1 MSSPPR
7 HHSLYL
13 TLALIIVVT
22 VATIMGLQA
31 AFNYSMTRQ
40 QQIEELQEQTH
51 KSLQTIRQNTVGLI
65 SAYAVNEYEQLIHNE
80 MELHNH
86 LAIVI
91 RDFNMGKITG
101 GDAYVS
107 GKIRDESGAII
118 DFEPNNAYHARLL
131 EDCFYIESNDVLDT
145 KNVRLGS
152 ISVCASNRGLHAALN
167 EIIVHTLINAG
178 VITLLMIL
186 TLFAFIRYFVLRPL
200 SEIVNAISDSDDD
213 GIPVGNIPLH
223 GSREIFALS
232 GSMNNMIAS
241 IKRSRITLQRQKD
254 ALHYQAHHDPLT
266 QLANR
271 YLFNDRLQQALKR
284 SRRSKTRMALLFIDL
299 DHFKEVNDSL
309 GHKVGDEVLRITA
322 QRLQQVLREED
333 TLARLGGDEFTI
345 MIERLRYVADA
356 SGLAEKVLAVLRD
369 PIYIEEREFYIG
381 CSIGISIY
389 PDNGDSAQDMLKYAD
404 AAMYDAKRDGRNGFR
419 FYSREM
425 TEQAF
430 LRLSLESGLR
440 HALKNNELVVYYQP
454 QVDASSNRLV
464 GLEALVRWQ
473 HPEKGMMS
481 PAIFIPIAEASGLIV
496 DMDRQVMR
504 SAMQQVKVWYEQGL
518 NPGVLALNLAMK
530 QLKQPDFVDV
540 LSNMLDEIGFHPD
553 WLELEV
559 TEGQLIEKP
568 EQTIKVLNR
577 INRIGVQLALD
588 DFGTG
593 YSSLSYLKKLPIDK
607 LKIDQSF
614 VRDLPDDEDDAAI
627 TRTII
632 GLSQNLNRKVLAEGV
647 ETAQQVEF
655 LVNNGCHNLQGYFF
669 AKPLPAE
676 EFEALLKSGFPGDGY
691 EIPAKTD

>member
-1 MSSPPR
+1 
-7 HHSLYL
+7 
-13 TLALIIVVT
+13 
-22 VATIMGLQA
+22 
-31 AFNYSMTRQ
+31 
-40 QQIEELQEQTH
+40 
-51 KSLQTIRQNTVGLI
+51 
-65 SAYAVNEYEQLIHNE
+65 
-80 MELHNH
+80 
-86 LAIVI
+86 
-91 RDFNMGKITG
+91 
-101 GDAYVS
+101 
-107 GKIRDESGAII
+107 
-118 DFEPNNAYHARLL
+118 
-131 EDCFYIESNDVLDT
+131 
-145 KNVRLGS
+145 
-152 ISVCASNRGLHAALN
+152 
-167 EIIVHTLINAG
+167 
-178 VITLLMIL
+178 
-186 TLFAFIRYFVLRPL
+186 
-200 SEIVNAISDSDDD
+200 
-213 GIPVGNIPLH
+213 
-223 GSREIFALS
+223 
-232 GSMNNMIAS
+232 
-241 IKRSRITLQRQKD
+241 
-254 ALHYQAHHDPLT
+254 
-266 QLANR
+266 
-271 YLFNDRLQQALKR
+271 
-284 SRRSKTRMALLFIDL
+284 MALLFIDL
-299 DHFKEVNDSL
+299 DHFKEVNDTL

-322 QRLQQVLREED
+322 RRLQQVLREED

-356 SGLAEKVLAVLRD
+356 SGLAEKVLAALRD

-389 PDNGDSAQDMLKYAD
+389 PDNGDSAQDMLKHAD

-440 HALKNNELVVYYQP
+440 NALKNDELVVYYQP
-454 QVDASSNRLV
+454 QVDASNNQLV
-464 GLEALVRWQ
+464 GLEALVRWR
-473 HPEKGMMS
+473 HPENGMMS

-504 SAMQQVKVWYEQGL
+504 SAMQQVKAWYEQGL
-518 NPGVLALNLAMK
+518 SPGVLALNLAMK

-540 LSNMLDEIGFHPD
+540 LSNTLDEIGFHPE

-676 EFEALLKSGFPGDGY
+676 EFEALLKAGFPGN
-691 EIPAKTD
+691 EFAIPAKTD